1 MSISGG
7 ISNSALEA
15 GKSGFRTFQLFTAS
29 SRSWKQNRPD
39 KDDAALFSNYLKQY
53 DTIPFAHIPYLCNLA
68 SPNRDVF
75 NKSIKMLQ
83 ANIDNC
89 NELDIGYLVLH
100 LGSHLGKGFGFGSH
114 SIIKGIDSV
123 SGSLG
128 KLTLLLENTS
138 GYTNN
143 VGAKFSEI
151 AVVVNGVETKN
162 IGICLDTCHAFAAG
176 YDIRDK
182 GSLKAMVDEI
192 EDSIGM
198 DKLKLVHLNDSKF
211 DLGSTKDRHW
221 HIGKGFIGEKGFE
234 NFFSEKRFRQGCFVM
249 ETPVNEDGDDFSNKE
264 ALVKIMK
271 KCGI

>member
-15 GKSGFRTFQLFTAS
+15 GENGFGAFQLFTAS
-29 SRSWKQNRPD
+29 SRSWKQNKPD
-39 KDDAALFSNYLKQY
+39 KDDAALFSDYLRKY
-53 DTIPFAHIPYLCNLA
+53 DTVPFSHIPYLCNLA
-68 SPNRDVF
+68 SPNKDVF
-75 NKSIKMLQ
+75 DKSIEMLR

-89 NELDIGYLVLH
+89 NELNVRYLVLH
-100 LGSHLGKGFGFGSH
+100 LGSHLGEGFEFGARN
-114 SIIKGIDSV
+114 IIRAIDSV
-123 SGSLG
+123 SKDLG
-128 KLTLLLENTS
+128 KLTILFENTS

-151 AVVVNGVETKN
+151 ATIVNGIGTKN

-192 EDSIGM
+192 DDRIGM

-249 ETPVNEDGDDFSNKE
+249 ETPVNEDGNDSSNKR
-264 ALVKIMK
+264 AFLKIIE